1 MVAIVGGGI
10 CGLAIGWRLAQAGHA
25 VTIYDRRDVAREAT
39 WASSGYLIA
48 TSGDDPFARLI
59 QAGCAQWPDF
69 AAELSAASGQD
80 LDYRRD
86 GSIAIADE
94 ANAAELRATYA
105 FEQRLSWPVEWL
117 DAKALRAAEPGLSED
132 PVGGLFDPQ
141 THWVDNRAVGA
152 ALAVAVQRAGGTIEP
167 HCPVERILVEGD
179 RVVGLQ
185 TSDRRIAAD
194 TVLLAAGAWTGR
206 IAGVPPEAQIAT
218 IPLKGQMLAVQMSP
232 DAPLRHLIKRPSG
245 GALVPRSSGHL
256 VIGTTVE
263 SVGFDQQVV
272 ARTVI
277 ELLQDAAH
285 AVPAILDLPLLET
298 WAGLRP
304 FTPDGEPVL
313 GSTAVTGL
321 WVATG
326 LGAHGIMTA
335 PSVADGVAKA
345 ILGEPVPN
353 YVAALAP
360 SERGR

>member
-25 VTIYDRRDVAREAT
+25 VTIYDRREVAREAT

-59 QAGCAQWPDF
+59 QEGCAKWPDF

-80 LDYRRD
+80 LDYRRE
-86 GSIAIADE
+86 GSIAIAE
-94 ANAAELRATYA
+94 ATNAAELRAACA
-105 FEQRLSWPVEWL
+105 FEQRLGWPVEWL
-117 DAKALRAAEPGLSED
+117 DAKALRAAEPSLSQNL
-132 PVGGLFDPQ
+132 VGGLFDPQ
-141 THWVDNRAVGA
+141 THWVDNRAVGD
-152 ALAVAVQRAGGTIEP
+152 ALAVAVERAGGNIEP

-206 IAGVPPEAQIAT
+206 IGGVPPAAQIVT
-218 IPLKGQMLAVQMSP
+218 IPIKGEMLAVQMPP
-232 DAPLRHLIKRPSG
+232 DAPLHHLIKRPSG
-245 GALVPRSSGHL
+245 GALVPRSSGRL

-263 SVGFDQQVV
+263 NVGFDQQVV
-272 ARTVI
+272 VRTVL

-285 AVPAILDLPLLET
+285 AVPVILDLPLLEV

-313 GSTAVTGL
+313 GSTVVPGL

-335 PSVADGVAKA
+335 PAVADGVAKA
-345 ILGEPVPN
+345 VMGEPVPD
-353 YVAALAP
+353 YVAGLAP
-360 SERGR
+360 GQRGG